1 MSDVL
6 SPDAALAAELARLK
20 AAHSNTRELYRE
32 VCALLFFRFGITPTA
47 NRLYQLVRKG
57 SMGTPTEILAEFW
70 STLRE
75 KSRVRV
81 ERPDLPPDL
90 QAAAGDLIAALWE
103 KSTTAA
109 HAALEAVRAE
119 VRVERDAAAA
129 EVAAARDA
137 AAHAERT
144 LEEHRAARLAAQA
157 RLQELEP
164 ALAAAEAARQTL
176 HAEVERLQRDVQARD
191 AALAQARADFARE
204 LDKLRADTARAE
216 ARLHA
221 AEKRALLETEH
232 ERRISAR
239 LIKERDAAVR
249 RADESDAQR
258 RAERQALQAQLG
270 DARQQIGVLEGSLAA
285 LQRVNADAEK
295 ARRVRQRAPAKSA
308 SGRTTGP
315 IGRPRPPTRALKK
328 TR

>member
-1 MSDVL
+1 MSDAL
-6 SPDAALAAELARLK
+6 PPDAALATEIARLK
-20 AAHSNTRELYRE
+20 AAHPNTRELYRE
-32 VCALLFFRFGITPTA
+32 VCALLFFHFGITPTA

-57 SMGTPTEILAEFW
+57 SMGTPTEVLAEFW
-70 STLRE
+70 RELRE
-75 KSRVRV
+75 KSRVKLDH
-81 ERPDLPPDL
+81 PDLPTELRD
-90 QAAAGDLIAALWE
+90 AAGTLIATLWE
-103 KSTTAA
+103 RATATA
-109 HAALEAVRAE
+109 HAALEDMRAE

-129 EVAAARDA
+129 EVAAAREA
-137 AAHAERT
+137 AAHAERM
-144 LEEHRAARLAAQA
+144 LETHHAALLAAQA

-176 HAEVERLQRDVQARD
+176 HTEVERLQRDAQERD

-216 ARLHA
+216 ARLQA

-232 ERRISAR
+232 ERRTSAR

-285 LQRVNADAEK
+285 LQRVTADAEK
-295 ARRVRQRAPAKSA
+295 ARRVRQRTPTKTA
-308 SGRTTGP
+308 SGRATGP

-328 TR
+328 TP

>member
-1 MSDVL
+1 MTDLL
-6 SPDAALAAELARLK
+6 SPDAALSAEIARLK
-20 AAHSNTRELYRE
+20 AAHPNTRELYRE

-57 SMGTPTEILAEFW
+57 SMGTPTEVLAEFW
-70 STLRE
+70 RELRE
-75 KSRVRV
+75 KSRVKLDH
-81 ERPDLPPDL
+81 PDLPTELRDAAGTL
-90 QAAAGDLIAALWE
+90 IATLWERAAA
-103 KSTTAA
+103 AA
-109 HAALEAVRAE
+109 HAALEEVRAE
-119 VRVERDAAAA
+119 VRLERDAAAA
-129 EVAAARDA
+129 EVAAAREA

-144 LEEHRAARLAAQA
+144 LETHHAALLTAQA

-176 HAEVERLQRDVQARD
+176 HTEVERLQRDAQERD

-216 ARLHA
+216 ARLQA

-232 ERRISAR
+232 ERRTSAR

-270 DARQQIGVLEGSLAA
+270 DARQHIGMLEANLAA
-285 LQRVNADAEK
+285 LQRANADAEK
-295 ARRVRQRAPAKSA
+295 SRRARQRLPTQSA
-308 SGRTTGP
+308 LGRTSGP
-315 IGRPRPPTRALKK
+315 IRRPRPPARALKK

>member
-6 SPDAALAAELARLK
+6 SPDAALTTEIARLK
-20 AAHSNTRELYRE
+20 ATHSNTRELYRE

-57 SMGTPTEILAEFW
+57 SMGTPTAVLSEFW
-70 STLRE
+70 HELRE
-75 KSRVRV
+75 KSRVKIDH
-81 ERPDLPPDL
+81 PDLPAELRDAAGTL
-90 QAAAGDLIAALWE
+90 IATLWERAAA
-103 KSTTAA
+103 TA
-109 HAALEAVRAE
+109 HAALEDMGAE
-119 VRVERDAAAA
+119 MCLERDAAVA
-129 EVAAARDA
+129 EVAAAREA
-137 AAHAERT
+137 ATHAERT

-157 RLQELEP
+157 HIQELER

-176 HAEVERLQRDVQARD
+176 HAQVERLQRDAQERD

-216 ARLHA
+216 ARLQA

-232 ERRISAR
+232 ERSISAR

-270 DARQQIGVLEGSLAA
+270 DARQHIGMLEGNLAA
-285 LQRVNADAEK
+285 LQRANADAEK
-295 ARRVRQRAPAKSA
+295 ARRVRQRIPTQSA
-308 SGRTTGP
+308 LGRTSGP
-315 IGRPRPPTRALKK
+315 IKRPRPLTRALKK
-328 TR
+328 AS